1 MTKTLIAKPIIKNQ
15 FWIVTDGKEKV
26 GNLLARGSEFELKL
40 DGNTVYFDT
49 EKSIQ
54 SANIQFQPVKEPIKT
69 HSEFNVWPT
78 TGKVYN
84 NVLEIKRKLH
94 LFTKD
99 EASKCYY
106 TAGYFA
112 MKINNEWCVTFC
124 PKYIFI
130 QRYEYLGPFK
140 TDDEAIARINKK

>member
-1 MTKTLIAKPIIKNQ
+1 MKTLIAKPIINNQ

-26 GNLLARGSEFELKL
+26 GNLLAHGSQFELKMN
-40 DGNTVYFDT
+40 GNTVFFDT

-54 SANIQFQPVKEPIKT
+54 SANIQFQPVKEAVKT
-69 HSEFNVWPT
+69 QSEFNVWPT
-78 TGKVYN
+78 TETVHN

-94 LFTKD
+94 LFTK
-99 EASKCYY
+99 EVASKCYY

-130 QRYEYLGPFK
+130 QRYEYIGPFK
-140 TDDEAIARINKK
+140 SEYEAAEKINSRC